1 MATTQE
7 IVKQLLELEETIEGQ
22 VESQH
27 ERDTRNTLQ
36 LEVQQKIESIDEFLI
51 EVRKREFV
59 MDASIEALKE
69 EEDRLKTRRRALSR
83 TKDWFNQK
91 LLPFVIEKL
100 GDEDGIWETDIARYK
115 LYETYGEVKVDRSLV
130 DDKYKK
136 VEVRESIDK
145 SKARKDAMNAHKNGK
160 LIKGLSIERL
170 KRVRRS

>member
-1 MATTQE
+1 
-7 IVKQLLELEETIEGQ
+7 
-22 VESQH
+22 
-27 ERDTRNTLQ
+27 
-36 LEVQQKIESIDEFLI
+36 
-51 EVRKREFV
+51 

-115 LYETYGEVKVDRSLV
+115 LYETYGEVKVDQSLV

>member
-7 IVKQLLELEETIEGQ
+7 IVKQLLELEESLDTDEG
-22 VESQH
+22 SQYVR
-27 ERDTRNTLQ
+27 ETKNTLQ
-36 LEVQQKIESIDEFLI
+36 LEIQQKIESIDEFLI

-83 TKDWFNQK
+83 TKDWFNHK

-115 LYETYGEVKVDRSLV
+115 LYETYGEVKVDPSLV
-130 DDKYKK
+130 KYKK

-145 SKARKDAMNAHKNGK
+145 SKARKDAMNAHKDGK